1 MQPETTK
8 LQPKSST
15 NYFRDLPVDA
25 LLEVNIDNLS
35 NEDLARF
42 TEAVQEQRVSAP
54 TRRASTRKASK
65 TLVAGDSIDDLLA
78 I

>member
-1 MQPETTK
+1 MQQEITK
-8 LQPKSST
+8 LQPKSSE

-25 LLEVNIDNLS
+25 LLEVNINDLS
-35 NEDLARF
+35 FEDLAKY

-54 TRRASTRKASK
+54 TRRATTRRASK
-65 TLVAGDSIDDLLA
+65 SLVSGTGIDDMLD

>member
-1 MQPETTK
+1 MQQETTK
-8 LQPKSST
+8 LQPKSS
-15 NYFRDLPVDA
+15 NNSFRDLPVDA

-35 NEDLARF
+35 NEELARF
-42 TEAVQEQRVSAP
+42 TEAVQEARVSAP

-65 TLVAGDSIDDLLA
+65 ALVTGESIDDLLA